1 MVTHVKTQTGD
12 RSLVASLRHDHA
24 QLEELLV
31 KLSDDADS
39 SDPRLLQETWGK
51 FESCLT
57 RHLRKEEQELL
68 PRFVA
73 SHPDEVRST
82 LSEHQRIRELV
93 AELGVGVDLHTV
105 RKEVLLGLV
114 RRLRE
119 HAQAEDRSLYGW
131 VREALAV
138 QS

>member
-1 MVTHVKTQTGD
+1 MKTQTGD
-12 RSLVASLRHDHA
+12 HSLVETLGHDHQ

-31 KLSDDADS
+31 KLSEDTDS
-39 SDPRLLQETWGK
+39 CDPRLLQETWGK

-68 PRFVA
+68 PLFMA
-73 SHPDEVRST
+73 SHPNEVRST

-105 RKEVLLGLV
+105 RKEALLALV
-114 RRLRE
+114 CELRE

-131 VREALAV
+131 LGEGLGVRD
-138 QS
+138 